1 MLNKDN
7 IHLPSRN
14 ISAYALINIPI
25 ASNSHPMYRPL
36 LFSIIIMDMGI
47 PMIMNPKETMF
58 NVELTI
64 TLLFNLL
71 AEGEGLEPPLRLIAE
86 LAR

>member
-36 LFSIIIMDMGI
+36 LFSIIIMDI
-47 PMIMNPKETMF
+47 NSPMIMNPKETMF

-64 TLLFNLL
+64 TFICFY
-71 AEGEGLEPPLRLIAE
+71 AEGVGFEPTCRFTDLTR
-86 LAR
+86 